1 MDWVID
7 SSLALSWV
15 LPEEY
20 SGRADAFLQQRSAE
34 DTFWVP
40 ALWWYEISNALLM
53 AQKRNRINEADRI
66 QMVALFGLLPVQTDT
81 PFHLEAIHR
90 FQDLALAYSLTA
102 YDAAY
107 LELALRKGLAI
118 ATFDRRL
125 TQAAQKA
132 GLGTIPN

>member
-1 MDWVID
+1 MEWVLD

-20 SGRADAFLQQRSAE
+20 SGRADAFLSKRSSE

-40 ALWWYEISNALLM
+40 ALWWYEVSNALLM
-53 AQKRNRINEADRI
+53 AQKRNRITEADRI
-66 QMVALFGLLPVQTDT
+66 QMVALYALLPIQTDI
-81 PFHLEAIHR
+81 PFYLEAVGR
-90 FQDLALAYSLTA
+90 LQELALAYSLTA

-118 ATFDRRL
+118 ATFDQRL

-132 GLGTIPN
+132 GISAIPN

>member
-1 MDWVID
+1 MEWVLD

-15 LPEEY
+15 LPEDY
-20 SGRADAFLQQRSAE
+20 SGRADAFLRQRSSE

-40 ALWWYEISNALLM
+40 ALWWYEISNALLT
-53 AQKRNRINEADRI
+53 AQKRNRITEADRI
-66 QMVALFGLLPVQTDT
+66 QMVALYALLPIQTDI
-81 PFHLEAIHR
+81 PFHLEAINR
-90 FQDLALAYSLTA
+90 FHELALTYSLTA

-118 ATFDRRL
+118 ATFDQRL

-132 GLGTIPN
+132 GITTIPN

>member
-1 MDWVID
+1 MEWVLD
-7 SSLALSWV
+7 SSFALSLV

-20 SGRADAFLQQRSAE
+20 SGRADAFLQHRSSE

-53 AQKRNRINEADRI
+53 AQKRKRITEADRI
-66 QMVALFGLLPVQTDT
+66 QMVALYGFLPIQTDT
-81 PFHLEAIHR
+81 PFHLEAINR
-90 FQDLALAYSLTA
+90 FQELALTYSLTA

-132 GLGTIPN
+132 GISTIPN